1 MIFKSATFYYWLALV
16 GFFSLFALLML
27 WHTLLSPPV
36 KFPVA
41 MILIIT
47 VLPLLLPLRGLL
59 HGKKRSC
66 AWAAY
71 ISMLYF
77 MHGSIEAF
85 ANPDTLEKLLA
96 SLEILFSLFLFIGSM
111 FYVRFAKNTVI
122 SE

>member
-1 MIFKSATFYYWLALV
+1 MIFKSATFYYWLAIV

-27 WHTLLSPPV
+27 WHTVLSPPI

-41 MILIIT
+41 LVLIIT

-77 MHGSIEAF
+77 MHGSIETF
-85 ANPDTLEKLLA
+85 ANQDALEKLLA
-96 SLEILFSLFLFIGSM
+96 SLEIVFSLMLFIGSM
-111 FYVRFAKNTVI
+111 FYVRFASNTPVAK
-122 SE
+122 

>member
-1 MIFKSATFYYWLALV
+1 MIFKSARFYYWLAIA
-16 GFFSLFALLML
+16 GFFCLFTLLML
-27 WHTLLSPPV
+27 WHTVLSPPV

-41 MILIIT
+41 LVLIIT

-85 ANPDTLEKLLA
+85 ANPDSLEKLLA
-96 SLEILFSLFLFIGSM
+96 SLEIIFSLFLFIGSM
-111 FYVRFAKNTVI
+111 FYVRYAKNTII

>member
-1 MIFKSATFYYWLALV
+1 MLFKSASFYYWLAIA
-16 GFFSLFALLML
+16 GFFSLFSLLML
-27 WHTLLSPPV
+27 WHTVLSPPV

-41 MILIIT
+41 LVLIIT

-85 ANPDTLEKLLA
+85 ANPDSLEKLLA
-96 SLEILFSLFLFIGSM
+96 SLEIIFSLFLFIGSM